1 MRPDHLIA
9 IAGTGTDVGKTWVAR
24 GLVAGLRGTAV
35 TVAVRKPAQSFAPG
49 DDDAGVTDAHL
60 LAVASGEDPR
70 RVTPP
75 HRWYPAPLAP
85 PMAADVLGLPAFGVA
100 DLVRELE
107 QSWDSGARIGII
119 ETAGG
124 LRSPIADDGDCL
136 DLILAAR
143 VERVV
148 LVADAGLGVIHDVR
162 VCAAALADVHLPVIV
177 MLNRFAAAAP
187 YATHARNAAWLARR
201 EGLDVVTDIE
211 ALTARCA
218 TA

>member
-1 MRPDHLIA
+1 MRPDRLIA

-24 GLVAGLRGTAV
+24 ALVAGLRGAAV
-35 TVAVRKPAQSFAPG
+35 TVAVRKPAQSFEPG
-49 DDDAGVTDAHL
+49 AAAAGVTDAHL
-60 LAVASGEDPR
+60 LGAASGEEPR

-85 PMAADVLGLPAFGVA
+85 PMAADVLGLPVFAVA
-100 DLVRELE
+100 DLVGELE
-107 QSWDSGARIGII
+107 QSWGSGARIGII

-143 VERVV
+143 VECVV

-162 VCAAALADVHLPVIV
+162 VCAAALADAHLPVIV
-177 MLNRFAAAAP
+177 MLNRFAPAAP

-211 ALTARCA
+211 TLTARCA
-218 TA
+218 AT